1 MVQMPTGTGKTVVL
15 AEVIKNE
22 EVRIESSSVILVV
35 AHRRELIE
43 QIKEMIDSFGIDREK
58 AQVRVESI
66 QTLARKFGAGAP
78 DAHRGSSCAPSVAS
92 GKAERLCNSLRCS
105 QEGQS
110 PCAPGLVIVDE
121 AHHALAKSYR
131 WMWEQWPEAKFLGLT
146 ATPCRL
152 NGAGFTDLFDT
163 LLQADSIRTFIEKGW
178 LSDFEY
184 VSASPESVVLQQVR
198 SLKKRGADGDYQ
210 TKEMVAVM
218 DVPESTEHL
227 YRTYQKF
234 AGGKKGIVYAIDRQ
248 HAQHIAA
255 CYRQHGVN
263 CEVIDSKTPREER
276 EKIVEAYRSTLTAHR
291 GQSLCNSVAD
301 ATCSQQGQSP
311 CAVDVLV
318 NVDIFGEGFDVPEVE
333 FIQLARPTLSLSK
346 YLQQVG
352 RGMRISKGK
361 EAVTIIDQVGLY
373 QTFGLPT
380 DERNWRQ
387 MFLGKASGKGDTG
400 HHRLV
405 LKDEDLDDKMLVN
418 LQMARIRRRGEPHRR
433 VEVFMENG
441 MFGILKD
448 GQVSCP
454 PMFVHIK
461 RMEAPYF
468 AVATYPYEIY
478 RSRRTVIDDDGRD
491 CNLKLFGQ
499 VDQRE
504 EWLVYDDEKG
514 RRMWGDGKGGRCYP
528 QKPGFEQ
535 MGGIDVVNVDNRY
548 MLRKEI
554 PNLNLTFSKDEVL
567 VGPVFC
573 IFKDMLVFKDF
584 KKVFRVIGYQNDCI
598 IVHGGRHVWK
608 EMKVR
613 ADGTIDDSDQT
624 PYWANREK
632 WPSTTSALGLRR
644 LPH

>member
-1 MVQMPTGTGKTVVL
+1 MGEVLRDYQREMLDRINEAWSRVRSVMVQMPMGTGKTVILASIIPTHHPVL
-15 AEVIKNE
+15 I
-22 EVRIESSSVILVV
+22 V

-43 QIKEMIDSFGIDREK
+43 QIKETIDAFGIDREK
-58 AQVRVESI
+58 DGVYVESI
-66 QTLARKFGAGAP
+66 QTLAR
-78 DAHRGSSCAPSVAS
+78 RS
-92 GKAERLCNSLRCS
+92 GHTEISEITENTDIK
-105 QEGQS
+105 
-110 PCAPGLVIVDE
+110 PGLVIVDE
-121 AHHALAKSYR
+121 AHHAVAKSYR
-131 WMWEQWPEAKFLGLT
+131 WMWERWPEAKFLGLT

-152 NGAGFTDLFDT
+152 SGEGFTDLFDT
-163 LLQADSIRTFIEKGW
+163 MLQAESIQGFIDKGW

-184 VSASPESVVLQQVR
+184 VSVTPDNYIVSRIAG
-198 SLKKRGADGDYQ
+198 LKKRGVDGDYQ
-210 TKEMVAVM
+210 TKEMATVM
-218 DVPESTEHL
+218 DVPESIAHL
-227 YRTYQKF
+227 YESYVQF
-234 AGGKKGIVYAIDRQ
+234 AKGKKGIVYAINQ
-248 HAQHIAA
+248 EHARHIAA
-255 CYRQHGVN
+255 YYQEKGVR
-263 CEVIDSKTPREER
+263 CAVIDSKTPEEER
-276 EKIVEAYRSTLTAHR
+276 KRL
-291 GQSLCNSVAD
+291 VARYKD
-301 ATCSQQGQSP
+301 KAIDQTERATVQIERATVQTTPAPPNLGGE
-311 CAVDVLV
+311 VDVLV

-361 EAVTIIDQVGLY
+361 EAVTILDQVGLY

-380 DERNWRQ
+380 EERDWEQ
-387 MFLGKASGKGDTG
+387 MFLGHVSGKGDTK

-405 LKDEDLDDKMLVN
+405 LRDDNLNEKMLVN
-418 LQMARIRRRGEPHRR
+418 LQMVRIRRRGEPHQR
-433 VEVFMENG
+433 VEVFIENG

-454 PMFVHIK
+454 PMFVNIR

-468 AVATYPYEIY
+468 AVATYPMEVYK
-478 RSRRTVIDDDGRD
+478 SRRTVIDDDGRD
-491 CNLKLFGQ
+491 CNLKLFGH
-499 VDQRE
+499 VDQNE

-514 RRMWGDGKGGRCYP
+514 RRMWWDGKGGRCYS

-584 KKVFRVIGYQNDCI
+584 KKVFRVIAYQNDYI
-598 IVHGGRHVWK
+598 IVQGGKHAWK

-613 ADGTIDDSDQT
+613 ADGSIEDSGQI
-624 PYWANREK
+624 PYWTNREK
-632 WPSTTSALGLRR
+632 WPSTTRSLGLRR

>member
-1 MVQMPTGTGKTVVL
+1 MLLRDYQQEMLCRLEKAWTQVRSVMVQMPTGTGKTVLL
-15 AEVIKNE
+15 AEIIRSLN
-22 EVRIESSSVILVV
+22 IEHGTLNIMIV

-43 QIKEMIDSFGIDREK
+43 QIKETIDSFGIDREK

-78 DAHRGSSCAPSVAS
+78 DAHRGQS
-92 GKAERLCNSLRCS
+92 LCNSLRCS

-152 NGAGFTDLFDT
+152 NGAGFTDLFDM
-163 LLQADSIRTFIEKGW
+163 LLQADSIQTFIEKGW

-227 YRTYQKF
+227 YRTYQRF

-255 CYRQHGVN
+255 CYRGHGVN
-263 CEVIDSKTPREER
+263 CAVIDSKTPKEER
-276 EKIVEAYRSTLTAHR
+276 KKIVEAYRN
-291 GQSLCNSVAD
+291 G
-301 ATCSQQGQSP
+301 
-311 CAVDVLV
+311 AVDVLV

-361 EAVTIIDQVGLY
+361 EAVTILDQVGLY

-380 DERNWRQ
+380 DERDWRQ
-387 MFLGKASGKGDTG
+387 MFLGKASGKGETG

-405 LKDEDLDDKMLVN
+405 LNDDDLDDKMLVN
-418 LQMARIRRRGEPHRR
+418 LQMVRIRRWGEPHRR

-468 AVATYPYEIY
+468 AVATYPYEVY

-491 CNLKLFGQ
+491 CNLRLFGQ

-514 RRMWGDGKGGRCYP
+514 RRMWWDGKGGRCYP

-573 IFKDMLVFKDF
+573 IFKDMLVFRDF

-598 IVHGGRHVWK
+598 IVHGGKHVWK

-613 ADGTIDDSDQT
+613 ADGTIDDSDQI

>member
-1 MVQMPTGTGKTVVL
+1 MLLRDYQQEMLCRLEKAWTRVRSVMVQMPTGTGKTVVL

-35 AHRRELIE
+35 AHRKELIE

-66 QTLARKFGAGAP
+66 QTLARHTNPMFRPPLAP
-78 DAHRGSSCAPSVAS
+78 PDS
-92 GKAERLCNSLRCS
+92 GGET
-105 QEGQS
+105 
-110 PCAPGLVIVDE
+110 PGLVIVDE

-198 SLKKRGADGDYQ
+198 SLQKRGADGDYQ

-227 YRTYQKF
+227 YKTYQKF

-263 CEVIDSKTPREER
+263 CAVIDSKTPREER
-276 EKIVEAYRSTLTAHR
+276 EKIVEAYRS
-291 GQSLCNSVAD
+291 S
-301 ATCSQQGQSP
+301 
-311 CAVDVLV
+311 AVDVLV

-418 LQMARIRRRGEPHRR
+418 LQMVRIRRRGEPHRR

-514 RRMWGDGKGGRCYP
+514 RRMWWDGKGGRCYP